1 MGDRMQIHTRFS
13 GELASTIGKH
23 RHTLTLPQNATVG
36 ELLDLLCQQHPNA
49 TGKLKATVQ
58 IITGRHVT
66 LAETLSDGQEVAFLL
81 PMAGG

>member
-1 MGDRMQIHTRFS
+1 MMQIHTRFS

-23 RHTLTLPQNATVG
+23 RYTLNLPPHATVG
-36 ELLDLLCQQHPNA
+36 DLLDLLCQEHPNA

-66 LAETLSDGQEVAFLL
+66 LTETLSAGQEVAFLL